1 MAEIITLSLIA
12 IIALLGFFGNVIFNR
27 TNIPS
32 TLWLLLFGLLLSQV
46 FNFVD
51 REALT
56 SMTNIMGAIAII
68 TILSEG
74 GMSLDI
80 REMIL
85 EAPKGF
91 LLLVVGL
98 IFSVGATV
106 GIMLA
111 FGFSLEIALFTGLAL
126 GGTSASVVM
135 PIVTKMKGLSEKVI
149 SILSFESIADTFTI
163 VIALFVLDVMT
174 GEIAQISIGSM
185 INPIFSGITIG
196 LFVGVIWGFL
206 LRKLKNEEHNYVAT
220 LAILFLTYAVA
231 EYVNASGAI
240 ACFTAGI
247 ALGNYDLFSK
257 FINPRKEPAN
267 HFETIKFHSLITF
280 FVRTF
285 YFVFVGAIVLIT
297 NYLGMLVGGLICV
310 AFLVVRFFYVKIL
323 TRGDKSLTN
332 FDKNTM
338 TVLFPRGLSAAVLA
352 TIPLSRGIEGADI
365 VVDIVFSVIIG
376 TILISTIG
384 MLFVMRRH
392 NKKFKEDQKSQ
403 KRKNKAKLEQK
414 GDGSEE

>member
-163 VIALFVLDVMT
+163 VIA
-174 GEIAQISIGSM
+174 
-185 INPIFSGITIG
+185 P
-196 LFVGVIWGFL
+196 
-206 LRKLKNEEHNYVAT
+206 H
-220 LAILFLTYAVA
+220 FLT
-231 EYVNASGAI
+231 S
-240 ACFTAGI
+240 
-247 ALGNYDLFSK
+247 
-257 FINPRKEPAN
+257 
-267 HFETIKFHSLITF
+267 
-280 FVRTF
+280 
-285 YFVFVGAIVLIT
+285 
-297 NYLGMLVGGLICV
+297 
-310 AFLVVRFFYVKIL
+310 
-323 TRGDKSLTN
+323 
-332 FDKNTM
+332 
-338 TVLFPRGLSAAVLA
+338 
-352 TIPLSRGIEGADI
+352 
-365 VVDIVFSVIIG
+365 
-376 TILISTIG
+376 
-384 MLFVMRRH
+384 
-392 NKKFKEDQKSQ
+392 
-403 KRKNKAKLEQK
+403 
-414 GDGSEE
+414 

>member
-46 FNFVD
+46 FNFVN
-51 REALT
+51 RGALT
-56 SMTNIMGAIAII
+56 SMTSIMGAIAII

-91 LLLVVGL
+91 LLLVIGL

-106 GIMLA
+106 GIMMA
-111 FGFSLEIALFTGLAL
+111 FGFSLEISLFTGLAL

-135 PIVTKMKGLSEKVI
+135 PIVTKMKGLSEKVV

-185 INPIFSGITIG
+185 VNPIFSGITIG
-196 LFVGVIWGFL
+196 LFVGVGWGFL

-247 ALGNYDLFSK
+247 ALGNYELFSK
-257 FINPRKEPAN
+257 LINPRREPAN

-285 YFVFVGAIVLIT
+285 YFVFVGAVVLIT
-297 NYLGMLVGGLICV
+297 NYLGMLVGGLICIT
-310 AFLVVRFFYVKIL
+310 FLVVRFFYVKIL

-384 MLFVMRRH
+384 MFFIMRKH
-392 NKKFKEDQKSQ
+392 NKKFKESQ
-403 KRKNKAKLEQK
+403 KNPKKKIKTKPKKK
-414 GDGSEE
+414 GVESEE